1 MAGFVTVYDRSWYG
15 RVLVERVENLT
26 PPSDW
31 KRAYAELN
39 DFEEQLREHNNI
51 LVKYWLHI
59 SPEEQLRRFRE
70 REETPWKKYKITDE
84 DWRNREKLPAYLNA
98 ADEMFSRTS
107 TEAAPW
113 NIIPAE
119 DKKCARLEIIR
130 IYRDALKRA
139 LKK

>member
-1 MAGFVTVYDRSWYG
+1 M
-15 RVLVERVENLT
+15 ENLT